1 MCELNTAYFTQ
12 KKCAAPSCW
21 PGSHGR
27 RSIMHTYERSLRRVT
42 LPRLVLAGKEWGNV
56 SSTRSTPQRL
66 HYTNTVSDRS
76 GVSSGGGNFD
86 IQGILFLVSVHF
98 DFLFKILVT
107 RSLKT
112 VNYLCYLT
120 VYERFRHFFGFIEIA
135 RFWWVSVKKC
145 NRPFL
150 IIIKF
155 TTKVGRTGVSK
166 FNSQLVNDRQS
177 LKMSFFSLLNKILKI
192 AEGLQNSCIT
202 SFYQCKTARQSPK
215 IYIKYYRCY

>member
-1 MCELNTAYFTQ
+1 MALNFQLEFLTSRKRFGGVKTIATLERAKKNLSICLLFFSERLPTIMCELNTAYFTQ

-86 IQGILFLVSVHF
+86 I
-98 DFLFKILVT
+98 
-107 RSLKT
+107 
-112 VNYLCYLT
+112 
-120 VYERFRHFFGFIEIA
+120 
-135 RFWWVSVKKC
+135 
-145 NRPFL
+145 
-150 IIIKF
+150 
-155 TTKVGRTGVSK
+155 
-166 FNSQLVNDRQS
+166 
-177 LKMSFFSLLNKILKI
+177 
-192 AEGLQNSCIT
+192 
-202 SFYQCKTARQSPK
+202 
-215 IYIKYYRCY
+215 